1 MKKFFQKPIQKQ
13 FQIILCCLITIG
25 LLLSSLCYILLDRL
39 MTQNASAYASNT
51 AHKFYSEMDFLFAR
65 IDSIFNSLLFDEN
78 IERFLNNPFSPETPS
93 YLTSLQTQFSSFSL
107 MNQDLVEIALVSP
120 QMSWSNYFDSKTLH
134 QFSDE
139 LNGIYGTH
147 CFGIR
152 STSLF
157 TSSAS
162 KKPML
167 IFGHNVYGM
176 HDASLYGDYLGSIVL
191 SIDLSR
197 SSITPPEG
205 DRSST
210 FFFLRDQ
217 TGNLFPL
224 NCSPEQ
230 CSTIISQM
238 DLLSDTA
245 ASYETQ
251 DYLIYAQ
258 YMEKSGLSMVSAM
271 NRHELNHDIFRAVG
285 ILIGITTLSLTV
297 IFLLM
302 YLILSG
308 IIHPLQKLYLYINKI
323 KKTPLSPDREILMLT
338 GCSEIISISEAF
350 NDLLETQIQLNQ
362 KLQDATV
369 KLYETKLGLK
379 QAELDFLRSQINPHF
394 LYNTLETIQALAAE
408 HNVPEISDASSA
420 LGKLLR
426 HSIKGKSVIPFAEEL
441 ELARAYLTIQK
452 LRFPNR
458 LNVLESVRENTLQI
472 PVMKLLLQPLIEN
485 AVFHGIEPKPDSST
499 LYLGA
504 RLDGNDLL
512 ISVYDDGFGI
522 EPDRLSEIRT
532 ALETSSGHNT
542 EHVGLINVQHR
553 IRLRYGAPYGLTLSS
568 APGEGTR
575 VTVRLPA
582 SPPDDF
588 L

>member
-217 TGNLFPL
+217 TGNLFPF

-379 QAELDFLRSQINPHF
+379 QAELDFLRSQLNPHF
-394 LYNTLETIQALAAE
+394 LYLSLI
-408 HNVPEISDASSA
+408 HISEPT
-420 LGKLLR
+420 R
-426 HSIKGKSVIPFAEEL
+426 H
-441 ELARAYLTIQK
+441 
-452 LRFPNR
+452 
-458 LNVLESVRENTLQI
+458 
-472 PVMKLLLQPLIEN
+472 
-485 AVFHGIEPKPDSST
+485 
-499 LYLGA
+499 
-504 RLDGNDLL
+504 
-512 ISVYDDGFGI
+512 
-522 EPDRLSEIRT
+522 
-532 ALETSSGHNT
+532 
-542 EHVGLINVQHR
+542 
-553 IRLRYGAPYGLTLSS
+553 
-568 APGEGTR
+568 
-575 VTVRLPA
+575 
-582 SPPDDF
+582 
-588 L
+588 

>member
-1 MKKFFQKPIQKQ
+1 MCI
-13 FQIILCCLITIG
+13 
-25 LLLSSLCYILLDRL
+25 R
-39 MTQNASAYASNT
+39 
-51 AHKFYSEMDFLFAR
+51 
-65 IDSIFNSLLFDEN
+65 DS
-78 IERFLNNPFSPETPS
+78 
-93 YLTSLQTQFSSFSL
+93 
-107 MNQDLVEIALVSP
+107 
-120 QMSWSNYFDSKTLH
+120 
-134 QFSDE
+134 
-139 LNGIYGTH
+139 
-147 CFGIR
+147 
-152 STSLF
+152 
-157 TSSAS
+157 
-162 KKPML
+162 
-167 IFGHNVYGM
+167 
-176 HDASLYGDYLGSIVL
+176 
-191 SIDLSR
+191 
-197 SSITPPEG
+197 
-205 DRSST
+205 
-210 FFFLRDQ
+210 
-217 TGNLFPL
+217 
-224 NCSPEQ
+224 
-230 CSTIISQM
+230 
-238 DLLSDTA
+238 
-245 ASYETQ
+245 
-251 DYLIYAQ
+251 
-258 YMEKSGLSMVSAM
+258 
-271 NRHELNHDIFRAVG
+271 HDIFRAVG

-408 HNVPEISDASSA
+408 HNVSEISDASSA

-499 LYLGA
+499 QMCI
-504 RLDGNDLL
+504 R
-512 ISVYDDGFGI
+512 
-522 EPDRLSEIRT
+522 DRIQTML
-532 ALETSSGHNT
+532 
-542 EHVGLINVQHR
+542 
-553 IRLRYGAPYGLTLSS
+553 PYQ
-568 APGEGTR
+568 
-575 VTVRLPA
+575 
-582 SPPDDF
+582 
-588 L
+588 